1 MVNNKSLGIESIRIQ
16 RQHRESCR
24 ETRKQTALRAE
35 ILHHLNTRET
45 ALHRFLHGYIVAAL
59 WTSTDDTDTPLD
71 KNHSIDCI
79 STQSL
84 LSALAEC
91 SRFMRECATDLT
103 YLDDEHNG
111 RNFWLTRNRH
121 GSGYFDEDAT
131 SDEALIAMQQLT
143 HASHAFGEVDLYI
156 GDDKKLH
163 FSNAHSITTGFD
175 E

>member
-1 MVNNKSLGIESIRIQ
+1 MVSNKSLGIESIRIL
-16 RQHRESCR
+16 RREA
-24 ETRKQTALRAE
+24 RKQTALRTE
-35 ILHHLNTRET
+35 ILHHLDARET
-45 ALHRFLHGYIVAAL
+45 ALHRLLHGYVIAAL
-59 WTSTDDTDTPLD
+59 WSSTDDTDTPLD
-71 KNHSIDCI
+71 HNYSIDDI

-91 SRFMRECATDLT
+91 SRFMRENATDLT
-103 YLDDEHNG
+103 HLDDEHHG

-143 HASHAFGEVDLYI
+143 HASHGFGEVDLYV
-156 GDDKKLH
+156 GDDQKLH
-163 FSNAHSITTGFD
+163 FSNEHSITTEFN